1 MLTDLRGFLALLEE
15 QGDLVRI
22 TRPCSPEFEI
32 AAGMRKTSDID
43 GPALLFENLPGYDM
57 PVVGALLATRRRA
70 LWGLESTAENYF
82 ARYARGVQN
91 PQPPRLVDR
100 APCQEVVLRGAD
112 ADLRRL
118 PVCTQSRKDA
128 GAFIAAGVL
137 FADDPEFGR
146 NVAISRMQVYDSHH
160 LGVLFGTHQHL
171 GLYYERAEARG
182 EPLPMA
188 IAIGTDPYTL
198 MASQVP
204 GSVFLDEMAVAGGL
218 LGAPIEMVRCAT
230 IPVEVPATTE
240 IVIEG
245 ELLPGERRLEGPYGE
260 FPGYYSSAAPRPIF
274 RVTAI
279 THRRDPIFLTA
290 LTGMPMTDNHVM
302 RQMTWEPILHERIR
316 AICPTVRDVCLTA
329 GGAATMHAVI
339 SIRPLFKGQARDVML
354 AAFQTERIRPKLV
367 TVVDDDVDPRDPL
380 QVEWAVAF
388 RMQGDRDILII
399 PGGIGNFL
407 DPSTPEP
414 RISALVGI
422 DATRPFGEPY
432 PEVVDVPGADEFEI
446 PGWTDRPRAGGGVAY
461 RGVVASGTKY

>member
-43 GPALLFENLPGYDM
+43 GPALLFENVPGYDM

-82 ARYARGVQN
+82 ARYA
-91 PQPPRLVDR
+91 
-100 APCQEVVLRGAD
+100 
-112 ADLRRL
+112 
-118 PVCTQSRKDA
+118 
-128 GAFIAAGVL
+128 
-137 FADDPEFGR
+137 
-146 NVAISRMQVYDSHH
+146 H
-160 LGVLFGTHQHL
+160 
-171 GLYYERAEARG
+171 AEARG

-218 LGAPIEMVRCAT
+218 LGAPIEMIRCAT

-240 IVIEG
+240 IVMEG

-279 THRRDPIFLTA
+279 THRRD
-290 LTGMPMTDNHVM
+290 
-302 RQMTWEPILHERIR
+302 
-316 AICPTVRDVCLTA
+316 
-329 GGAATMHAVI
+329 
-339 SIRPLFKGQARDVML
+339 
-354 AAFQTERIRPKLV
+354 
-367 TVVDDDVDPRDPL
+367 
-380 QVEWAVAF
+380 
-388 RMQGDRDILII
+388 
-399 PGGIGNFL
+399 
-407 DPSTPEP
+407 
-414 RISALVGI
+414 
-422 DATRPFGEPY
+422 
-432 PEVVDVPGADEFEI
+432 
-446 PGWTDRPRAGGGVAY
+446 
-461 RGVVASGTKY
+461 